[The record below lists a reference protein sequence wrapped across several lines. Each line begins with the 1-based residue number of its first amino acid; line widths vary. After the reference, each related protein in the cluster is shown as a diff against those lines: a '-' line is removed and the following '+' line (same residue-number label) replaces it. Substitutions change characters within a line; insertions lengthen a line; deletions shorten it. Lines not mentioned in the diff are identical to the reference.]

1 MYGHWGCK
9 MKKHSVLS
17 WVFISYCV
25 KSLNLNLKLGRYYSA
40 WLLKI
45 QGAQVVA
52 ISYMRTETKIKL
64 RALTCLSLTSNQVEM
79 CIQFIVSCGSF
90 ETQSCGN
97 WGPQWNILVSK
108 DC

>member
-52 ISYMRTETKIKL
+52 
-64 RALTCLSLTSNQVEM
+64 
-79 CIQFIVSCGSF
+79 
-90 ETQSCGN
+90 
-97 WGPQWNILVSK
+97 LVTWELK
-108 DC
+108 QK

>member
-52 ISYMRTETKIKL
+52 IVT
-64 RALTCLSLTSNQVEM
+64 
-79 CIQFIVSCGSF
+79 
-90 ETQSCGN
+90 
-97 WGPQWNILVSK
+97 
-108 DC
+108 